1 VVFPSLSAVVDC
13 AVSAWGPWSECDVE
27 CGTGMMTRSRTVE
40 KQPENGGKHCPSLI
54 QKRGCQGSRCPHN
67 PRSAIKG
74 KFLPPNYVQG
84 QGRTETISETFISD
98 QLYKHRTES
107 LCYFLKQSRLAV
119 THFSNFYSTLR
130 KFLDSPCSAIFVLCS
145 T

>member
-1 VVFPSLSAVVDC
+1 MCLERHYAITLKFIVVLYSLSAVVDC

-74 KFLPPNYVQG
+74 KCLPLNKGEP
-84 QGRTETISETFISD
+84 
-98 QLYKHRTES
+98 
-107 LCYFLKQSRLAV
+107 LANKGSGV
-119 THFSNFYSTLR
+119 
-130 KFLDSPCSAIFVLCS
+130 A
-145 T
+145 